1 MDMSGDRI
9 IPAPR
14 EVVWRALNDPAV
26 LKAAIPGCQ
35 ELEMTGDQAMRAVAV
50 VKVGPVQARFAG
62 KVNLR
67 DVDAPNA
74 YRIEGEGQGG
84 VAGFAKGGAAV
95 RLADAEGGT
104 KLTYDVQAQVGGKLA
119 QLGGRM
125 IDATAKQMA
134 DAFFARFAA
143 EIERQ
148 QSGEGIREKAAPSSA
163 EPTPP
168 ASIDMGALL
177 PSSWLMGVAAGLL
190 GLLGGLWLLRR
201 GRTPSRR
208 MVPVRAASGEPIVID
223 ATLLDDLRLLQ
234 QLKRSLAE
242 R

>member
-14 EVVWRALNDPAV
+14 DVVWRALNDPAV
-26 LKAAIPGCQ
+26 LKAVIPGCQ

-62 KVNLR
+62 KINLH
-67 DVDAPNA
+67 DVDAPNS

-104 KLTYDVQAQVGGKLA
+104 RLTYDVKAQVGGKLA

-134 DAFFARFAA
+134 DAFFSRFAA

-148 QSGEGIREKAAPSSA
+148 QPGAETSEKAAPAGA

-168 ASIDMGALL
+168 APIDVGALV
-177 PSSWLMGVAAGLL
+177 PASWLVGVVAGLL
-190 GLLGGLWLLRR
+190 GLIGGLWLLRR
-201 GRTPSRR
+201 GRAASRR
-208 MVPVRAASGEPIVID
+208 SSNP
-223 ATLLDDLRLLQ
+223 
-234 QLKRSLAE
+234 
-242 R
+242 

>member
-14 EVVWRALNDPAV
+14 DVVWRALNDPAI
-26 LKAAIPGCQ
+26 LKTAIPGCQ

-50 VKVGPVQARFAG
+50 VKVGPVAARFAG

-104 KLTYDVQAQVGGKLA
+104 KLMYDVKAQVGGKLA

-134 DAFFARFAA
+134 DAFFSRFAA

-148 QSGEGIREKAAPSSA
+148 QSSTEANETAAPASA
-163 EPTPP
+163 EPMPP
-168 ASIDMGALL
+168 ASIDVGALL
-177 PSSWLMGVAAGLL
+177 PASWLMGVAAGLL
-190 GLLGGLWLLRR
+190 GLLGGVWLLRR
-201 GRTPSRR
+201 GRAPSRR
-208 MVPVRAASGEPIVID
+208 TIPVQTASGEPIVID
-223 ATLLDDLRLLQ
+223 AALLDDLRLLR
-234 QLKRSLAE
+234 LKRSQGE

>member
-14 EVVWRALNDPAV
+14 DVVWRALNDPAV

-62 KVNLR
+62 KVNLH
-67 DVDAPNA
+67 DIDAPNA

-95 RLADAEGGT
+95 RLSDAEGGT
-104 KLTYDVQAQVGGKLA
+104 KLTYDVHAQVGGKLA

-134 DAFFARFAA
+134 DAFFSRFAA
-143 EIERQ
+143 EIKRQ
-148 QSGEGIREKAAPSSA
+148 QSDAGVSEKAAPSSA
-163 EPTPP
+163 EPAPP
-168 ASIDMGALL
+168 AAISVGALL
-177 PSSWLMGVAAGLL
+177 PTPWLMRVAGGLL
-190 GLLGGLWLLRR
+190 GLLGGWWLLRR
-201 GRTPSRR
+201 VWTPSRR
-208 MVPVRAASGEPIVID
+208 MVPIQTASGEPIVID
-223 ATLLDDLRLLQ
+223 AALLDDLRLLR

>member
-14 EVVWRALNDPAV
+14 DVVWRALNDPAV

-62 KVNLR
+62 KVGLH

-84 VAGFAKGGAAV
+84 VAGFAKGGATV

-104 KLTYDVQAQVGGKLA
+104 RLTYDVKAQVGGKLA

-134 DAFFARFAA
+134 DAFFSRFAA

-148 QSGEGIREKAAPSSA
+148 QSGAGVGETAAPSRA
-163 EPTPP
+163 EPMPP

-177 PSSWLMGVAAGLL
+177 PAPWRMRVAVGLL
-190 GLLGGLWLLRR
+190 GLLGGVWLLRR
-201 GRTPSRR
+201 VRTPSRR
-208 MVPVRAASGEPIVID
+208 TVPAQTASGEPIVID
-223 ATLLDDLRLLQ
+223 AALLDDLRLLQ
-234 QLKRSLAE
+234 QRRRSLAE

>member
-35 ELEMTGDQAMRAVAV
+35 ELERIADDALRALAV

-67 DVDAPNA
+67 DIDAPNA

-104 KLTYDVQAQVGGKLA
+104 RLTFDVQAQVGGKLA

-134 DAFFARFAA
+134 DAFFSRFAA

-148 QSGEGIREKAAPSSA
+148 QSGEGLGEKAAPSRA

-168 ASIDMGALL
+168 ASVDIGALL
-177 PSSWLMGVAAGLL
+177 PASWFLSVAAVLL

-201 GRTPSRR
+201 VRTPSRR
-208 MVPVRAASGEPIVID
+208 RIPVQTASGEPIVVD
-223 ATLLDDLRLLQ
+223 AALLDDSRLLQ
-234 QLKRSLAE
+234 RRKRSLIE
-242 R
+242 

>member
-1 MDMSGDRI
+1 MDMSGDRV

-14 EVVWRALNDPAV
+14 DVVWRALNDPAV

-35 ELEMTGDQAMRAVAV
+35 ELEMTGDNAMRAVAV
-50 VKVGPVQARFAG
+50 VKVGPVQARFGG

-104 KLTYDVQAQVGGKLA
+104 KLTYDVHAQVGGKLA

-134 DAFFARFAA
+134 DSFFSRFAA

-148 QSGEGIREKAAPSSA
+148 QSGVGASEKAAPSSA
-163 EPTPP
+163 GPTPP
-168 ASIDMGALL
+168 ATIGVGALL
-177 PSSWLMGVAAGLL
+177 PAPWLTRVAAGLL
-190 GLLGGLWLLRR
+190 GLFGVVWLLRR
-201 GRTPSRR
+201 ARTPSRR
-208 MVPVRAASGEPIVID
+208 TVPVRTATGEPIVID
-223 ATLLDDLRLLQ
+223 AELLEELRLLQ
-234 QLKRSLAE
+234 QRKRSLAE